1 MNKNNSKPKVQD
13 KIRLVGNRESLIKEQ
28 TPTVQYKNVII
39 PAETLAK
46 LIKGRMVG
54 CALEGVKRRGSKEY
68 RNLETAHAAI
78 LYRLFKKLAEVCN
91 LDSVEEI
98 LKSLYSDEIS
108 TFRLFLDPGL
118 HQKWLD
124 YVANHKEEVSRL
136 NPSGRPSEWVSVMEV
151 DVPKSLLS
159 EAIGVGVVGLVEK
172 CYNIILDAEQ
182 KGYDP
187 PRCISKLRRD
197 SIVGSMLETVLDGD
211 EVSEDRP
218 TWVELWTIQDWK
230 EAYQLFIVDKEA

>member
-1 MNKNNSKPKVQD
+1 MDKKNSKPKVQD
-13 KIRLVGNRESLIKEQ
+13 KIRLVGNRESLINEQ

-78 LYRLFKKLAEVCN
+78 LYGLFKKMVEACN
-91 LDSVEEI
+91 LDPVEEI
-98 LKSLYSDEIS
+98 LMSLYSDEIS

-124 YVANHKEEVSRL
+124 YVVDHKEEVSRL
-136 NPSGRPSEWVSVMEV
+136 HPSGRPSEWVSVMEV

-159 EAIGVGVVGLVEK
+159 EAVGVGVVGLVEK
-172 CYNIILDAEQ
+172 CYNIIFDAEQ
-182 KGYDP
+182 KGYVP

-197 SIVGSMLETVLDGD
+197 SIAGSMLETVLNGNA
-211 EVSEDRP
+211 VSEDRP
-218 TWVELWTIQDWK
+218 TWIELWTIQDWK
-230 EAYQLFIVDKEA
+230 EAYQLFIVDKKA

>member
-1 MNKNNSKPKVQD
+1 MKRKNLKPEVQD
-13 KIRLVGNRESLIKEQ
+13 KTCLVGNESLFIEQ

-78 LYRLFKKLAEVCN
+78 LYGLFKKLAEACN
-91 LDSVEEI
+91 LDPVEEI
-98 LKSLYSDEIS
+98 LTSLYSDEIS

-124 YVANHKEEVSRL
+124 YVVDHKEEVSRL
-136 NPSGRPSEWVSVMEV
+136 NPSGRPSEWVFVMEV

-159 EAIGVGVVGLVEK
+159 EAVGVGVVGLVEK

-182 KGYDP
+182 KGYNP
-187 PRCISKLRRD
+187 PQCISKLRRD
-197 SIVGSMLETVLDGD
+197 SIAGSMLETVLNGNA
-211 EVSEDRP
+211 VSEDRP
-218 TWVELWTIQDWK
+218 TWIELWTIQDWK
-230 EAYQLFIVDKEA
+230 EAYQLFIVDKKA